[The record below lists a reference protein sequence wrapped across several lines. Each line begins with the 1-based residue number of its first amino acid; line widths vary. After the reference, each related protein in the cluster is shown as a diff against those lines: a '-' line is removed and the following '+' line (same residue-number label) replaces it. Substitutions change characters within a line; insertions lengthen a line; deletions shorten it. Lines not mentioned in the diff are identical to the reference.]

1 MSMLSLSVADYLDM
15 AFSLVVIGIA
25 GGTVIWFVYNSKKST
40 MLRKFKKASK
50 KRISLVKENEYV
62 KIVGKAHDIDEPLV
76 SPIGKRKC
84 VYYNI
89 IIEENHGGNG
99 KGRAWHPIHN
109 EEKSTLFSVES
120 SREKAIIDANID
132 PNSKTVYLVKDIQ
145 HRSGTWN
152 EAPEFLEQVLQSRGL
167 KSKAIFG
174 LNKTSRYQE
183 GVIEIGEEVSV
194 MGIGNWKES
203 DHKFDR
209 YSSKNLFISGDNAN
223 KLLITDDPKA
233 SSK

>member
-1 MSMLSLSVADYLDM
+1 MAILLSLSTADYLNM
-15 AFSLVVIGIA
+15 AFSLLVIGIA
-25 GGTVIWFVYNSKKST
+25 GGTVMWFVYNSKKST
-40 MLRKFKKASK
+40 ILRKFKKIPK
-50 KRISLVKENEYV
+50 KRISSVKENEYV
-62 KIVGKAHDIDEPLV
+62 KIVGKANSIDELLV

-99 KGRAWHPIHN
+99 KGRSWHPIHN

-120 SREKAIIDANID
+120 SGERAIIDVNID
-132 PNSKTVYLVKDIQ
+132 SKSKMAYLVKDLQ

-152 EAPEFLEQVLQSRGL
+152 EAPEFLEKVLQSRGL

-174 LNKTSRYQE
+174 LNKTLRYQE

-209 YSSKNLFISGDNAN
+209 YSSKNLFISGDKAN

-233 SSK
+233 II